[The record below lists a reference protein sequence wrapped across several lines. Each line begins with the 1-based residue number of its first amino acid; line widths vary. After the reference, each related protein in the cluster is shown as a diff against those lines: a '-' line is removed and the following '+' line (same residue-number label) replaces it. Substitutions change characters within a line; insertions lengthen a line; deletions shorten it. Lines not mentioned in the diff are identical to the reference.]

1 MAGIGGAPGSAN
13 LAQAEARRARP
24 TIVVV
29 GSGIGLWLVGG
40 SVDALGG
47 IVRYLHAMELT
58 PTEATL
64 LIFGVAFIVATP
76 GIIFVMRVRK
86 VVWPNSVRAVELAS
100 DLRRTAAAALVTYG
114 ALALAMRAI
123 FTILLRDSSMLSGA
137 LLDSTLFGASAI
149 GAAIA
154 GGLGPVARALRRKAN
169 R

>member
-1 MAGIGGAPGSAN
+1 
-13 LAQAEARRARP
+13 
-24 TIVVV
+24 
-29 GSGIGLWLVGG
+29 VGG

-58 PTEATL
+58 LTEATL

-100 DLRRTAAAALVTYG
+100 DLRRTAVAALVTYG

-154 GGLGPVARALRRKAN
+154 GGLGPFARALRRKAN